1 MMTDTTIAVVPAGEA
16 PWEDVARVFGT
27 RGDPAGCWCQW
38 FRMPAAAF
46 KAASRDE
53 LRERMRDQTHRHP
66 SPGMLAYLDTEPV
79 GWCAV
84 APRSEYPLLARSRI
98 AQAGADP
105 GAASDPD
112 LWSVTCFVVRVGF
125 RKQGVA
131 AALLRAAIDYAQAN
145 GARTIEGFPVDPAA
159 RASVSSA
166 ELYHGTIS
174 LFESAGFD
182 LVARPSAS
190 RAVMRRVLT
199 VVEC

>member
-1 MMTDTTIAVVPAGEA
+1 MMTDTTITVVPAGEA
-16 PWEDVARVFGT
+16 PWEDVVRVFGT

-66 SPGMLAYLDTEPV
+66 SPGVLAYLDTEPV

-84 APRSEYPLLARSRI
+84 APRSEYPVLARSRI
-98 AQAGADP
+98 ARAGADP
-105 GAASDPD
+105 DSASNAD

-131 AALLRAAIDYAQAN
+131 ATLLRAAIDYAQAN

-159 RASVSSA
+159 RTSVSSA
-166 ELYHGTIS
+166 ELYHGTVS

-199 VVEC
+199 VVE